1 MSMIQQII
9 NDAKAMEA
17 EAIRGEED
25 SQKAY
30 EAFVKETNETIEAK
44 TKDMINKTEEKSK
57 AESDLVLAK
66 KEYDSTMME
75 LEHLANYNGER
86 HGSCDFVLKNFE
98 ESQAAKD
105 GEVESLKEAIAS
117 LSGATAF

>member
-44 TKDMINKTEEKSK
+44 TKDMINKSEEKSK
-57 AESDLVLAK
+57 AESDLVQAG
-66 KEYDSTMME
+66 KEYDATMME
-75 LEHLANYNGER
+75 LEHLANYNGQL
-86 HGSCDFVLKNFE
+86 HSSCDFVLKNFE
-98 ESQAAKD
+98 ESEAAKD